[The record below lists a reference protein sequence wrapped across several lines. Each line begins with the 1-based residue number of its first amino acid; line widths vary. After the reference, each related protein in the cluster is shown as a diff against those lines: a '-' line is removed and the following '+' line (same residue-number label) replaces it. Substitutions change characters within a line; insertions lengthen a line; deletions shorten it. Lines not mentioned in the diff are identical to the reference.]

1 MKKKV
6 SVSID
11 EDLLSWAYQQVENK
25 RFASL
30 SHAVDYA
37 LNELRKSSQRK

>member
-11 EDLLSWAYQQVENK
+11 EDLLLWAYSQIREK
-25 RFASL
+25 RFSSL

-37 LNELRKSSQRK
+37 LNELKKSSPKK

>member
-11 EDLLSWAYQQVENK
+11 EDLLSWVHSEIENK
-25 RFASL
+25 RFSSL

-37 LNELRKSSQRK
+37 LNELKKSSRKK